1 MPRQSADPRRDL
13 IVSATDIDHGAG
25 LVVVG
30 ASLAGLRAAESA
42 RQAGY
47 EGPITLVGDEF
58 HLPYDRPPLS
68 KQFLKDGAEVDFH
81 TTTEELAAL
90 DVKLLLGAPATQLDP
105 TSHRVR
111 VGDSDWIPYEKLIIA
126 TGASPRSLPNTPD
139 LDGVIALRTIDDAL
153 ALRERLRPGT
163 KLVIV
168 GAGFIGSELASSARD
183 RGADV
188 TIVEAAPIPL
198 VRAVGA
204 TVGQALAKLHER
216 NGIPILCDV
225 QVEELIGTIHVE
237 AVRLSTGTSLPA
249 ELVVVGVGATPAT
262 GWLANS
268 GIELHPVDG
277 GVIANEFLRTSLED
291 VYAAGDVVH
300 WPNPAFDGLPVRLE
314 NWTNAADQA
323 NQAAVNAVAPEDAKP
338 YETVPYFW
346 SDWYESRIQ
355 FVGTAVADEVVFA
368 SGDPEADKFVAL
380 YRSGDRLVGA
390 ATLNEQRKIMKL
402 RRIIANKGTY
412 ADALELL
419 DPTEKKS

>member
-1 MPRQSADPRRDL
+1 MPGQSVDPRRDMT
-13 IVSATDIDHGAG
+13 VSATEIDHGSG

-42 RQAGY
+42 RLAGY

-68 KQFLKDGAEVDFH
+68 KQFLKDGAEVDYH
-81 TTTEELAAL
+81 TTAEELASL
-90 DVKLLLGAPATQLDP
+90 DVKLRLGVPATGLDP

-111 VGDSDWIPYEKLIIA
+111 VGDNDWIPYQKLIIA
-126 TGASPRSLPNTPD
+126 TGASPRSLPHAPD
-139 LDGVIALRTIDDAL
+139 LDGVIGLRTIDDAL

-188 TIVEAAPIPL
+188 TIVEAAAIPL
-198 VRAVGA
+198 VRAVGE

-216 NGIPILCDV
+216 NGIPLLCDV
-225 QVEELIGTIHVE
+225 QVEELIGATHVE

-249 ELVVVGVGATPAT
+249 ELVVVGVGAAPAT
-262 GWLANS
+262 GWLADS

-277 GVIANEFLRTSLED
+277 GVIANEFLQTSLED

-300 WPNPAFDGLPVRLE
+300 WPNPAFDGLSVRLE

-323 NQAAVNAVAPEDAKP
+323 NQAAVNAVTPEDAKP

-355 FVGTAVADEVVFA
+355 FVGSAVADEVVFA
-368 SGDPEADKFVAL
+368 SGDPESEKFVAL
-380 YRSGDRLVGA
+380 YRSGDRLIGA

-402 RRIIANKGTY
+402 RRIIAKRGTW

-419 DPTEKKS
+419 NPTEKKS

>member
-1 MPRQSADPRRDL
+1 MSGQSPDTRRDM
-13 IVSATDIDHGAG
+13 IVNATDIDHGAG

-42 RQAGY
+42 RQAGFA
-47 EGPITLVGDEF
+47 GPITLVGDEF

-68 KQFLKDGAEVDFH
+68 KQFLKDGAAPDYH
-81 TTTEELAAL
+81 TSAEELAAL
-90 DVKLLLGAPATQLDP
+90 DVKLRLGAPATGLDP
-105 TSHRVR
+105 ASHRVR
-111 VGDSDWIPYEKLIIA
+111 VGDNDWLPYQKLIIA
-126 TGASPRSLPNTPD
+126 TGASPRTLPDMPD
-139 LDGVIALRTIDDAL
+139 LEGVVGLRTLDDAL
-153 ALRERLRPGT
+153 ALRERLRPGI

-198 VRAVGA
+198 VRAVGE

-216 NGIPILCDV
+216 NGIPLLCNV
-225 QVEELIGTIHVE
+225 QVEGLIGTTHVE

-249 ELVVVGVGATPAT
+249 ELVVVGVGASPAT
-262 GWLANS
+262 GWLADS

-277 GVIANEFLRTSLED
+277 GVMANEFLQTSLED

-300 WPNPAFDGLPVRLE
+300 WPNPAFDGLSVRLE

-323 NQAAVNAVAPEDAKP
+323 HQAAINAVAPEDAKP

-346 SDWYESRIQ
+346 SDWYQSRIQ

-368 SGDPEADKFVAL
+368 SGDPDTDKFVAL

-402 RRIIANKGTY
+402 RRIIAGKGVW
-412 ADALELL
+412 ADALELVN
-419 DPTEKKS
+419 PTEKKS